1 MGKQLILDKN
11 TTLQKIRRIA
21 YEIHENNYQESEII
35 VAGTMD
41 NGYVLAEMIVNE
53 LKLIAHFKIELIKV
67 FLDKL
72 SPTQSKIELSIDT
85 SLLKGKT
92 VILID
97 DVLNSGRTL
106 AYALK
111 PFLNI
116 EIKKIQTAVLV
127 DRDNKNFP
135 ISANYNG
142 FSLSTTLQEHVT
154 VVLSGDEFGVY
165 LS

>member
-1 MGKQLILDKN
+1 
-11 TTLQKIRRIA
+11 
-21 YEIHENNYQESEII
+21 
-35 VAGTMD
+35 MD